1 MKGVLM
7 KRKESLPENFQQTIK
22 TLPEC
27 RQMFRLM
34 SLMSIFFKPGAF
46 KTFIPDLYLDES
58 FSFTPYG
65 FNGKVIHIPG
75 HSKGSIGILT
85 EDGSFICGDFLY
97 NFFGKPSQEFCDN
110 MEDYHSNAEKIKS
123 LPVQIFYPGHGTPFT
138 MQQFL
143 KYIDN

>member
-65 FNGKVIHIPG
+65 FNGR
-75 HSKGSIGILT
+75 L
-85 EDGSFICGDFLY
+85 SFKC
-97 NFFGKPSQEFCDN
+97 
-110 MEDYHSNAEKIKS
+110 
-123 LPVQIFYPGHGTPFT
+123 
-138 MQQFL
+138 
-143 KYIDN
+143 